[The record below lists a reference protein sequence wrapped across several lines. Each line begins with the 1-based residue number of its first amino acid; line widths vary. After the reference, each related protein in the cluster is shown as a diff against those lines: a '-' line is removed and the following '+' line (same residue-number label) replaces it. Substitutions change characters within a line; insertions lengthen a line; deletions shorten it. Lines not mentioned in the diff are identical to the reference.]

1 MAMNT
6 DNQGK
11 SVRYAPPPATDAQPR
26 YLVGGAV
33 DTPEGRYV
41 FYERLEIGR
50 LQEGRED
57 APGLLLVEDP
67 TVSFRH
73 CVITQSPD
81 GRCILRDVSR
91 NGTRLDGRRLV
102 PNLEAE
108 MQLGQVIGVGM
119 GHTFRLEG
127 EMSATATSVP
137 LPQDRTAA
145 SPGQTIATVL
155 VGDIRDYTVLVRKA
169 PSAELQR
176 SVSSVFEELTNGV
189 IQHGGTVKEYQGDAI
204 FAFWEGSLGG
214 DQGSKA
220 CRAALELDKLAR
232 RIAGDPAL
240 WNVPGFELRMDW
252 ALATGPVIIDS
263 FGGRVPT
270 GLSMIGE
277 PVVLAF
283 RMEKFANDETGPILV
298 CPFTKELASDEF
310 EFRDLGERHAKGF
323 DAPDHVYSLVGAK

>member
-1 MAMNT
+1 MNT
-6 DNQGK
+6 DGHGK

-26 YLVGGAV
+26 YLAGGAA
-33 DTPEGRYV
+33 DAPEGRYV

-50 LQEGRED
+50 FQEGRET

-73 CVITQSPD
+73 CIITQSPD

-108 MQLGQVIGVGM
+108 MQLGQVLGVGM

-127 EMSATATSVP
+127 EMSATATSER
-137 LPQDRTAA
+137 LRYDRTAA
-145 SPGQTIATVL
+145 APGQTIATVL

-169 PSAELQR
+169 PPAELQR
-176 SVSSVFEELTNGV
+176 SVSSVFEELTDGV

-204 FAFWEGSLGG
+204 FAFWEGALGG
-214 DQGSKA
+214 DQGVKA
-220 CRAALELDKLAR
+220 CRAAIELDKLAQK
-232 RIAGDPAL
+232 IAEDPAL

-252 ALATGPVIIDS
+252 ALATGPVVIDT
-263 FGGRVPT
+263 FGGRSPT

-298 CPFTKELASDEF
+298 CPFTKELASSEF
-310 EFRDLGERHAKGF
+310 EFRDLGKRHAKGF
-323 DAPDHVYSLVGAK
+323 DAPDHVFSLVGEK

>member
-1 MAMNT
+1 MNM
-6 DNQGK
+6 DGQGK

-50 LQEGRED
+50 SQEGREN

-73 CVITQSPD
+73 CIITQSSD

-108 MQLGQVIGVGM
+108 MRLGQVIGVGM
-119 GHTFRLEG
+119 VHTFRLEG

-137 LPQDRTAA
+137 PLHDRTAA

-169 PSAELQR
+169 PPAELQR

-204 FAFWEGSLGG
+204 FAFWEGALGG
-214 DQGSKA
+214 DQGGKA
-220 CRAALELDKLAR
+220 CRAALELDKLAQE
-232 RIAGDPAL
+232 IAEDPAL

-283 RMEKFANDETGPILV
+283 RMEKFADDETGPILV
-298 CPFTKELASDEF
+298 CPYTKELASSDF
-310 EFRDLGERHAKGF
+310 EFRDLGEKHAKGF
-323 DAPDHVYSLVGAK
+323 DKPDRVFSLLGEK

>member
-1 MAMNT
+1 MST
-6 DNQGK
+6 DGLDNG
-11 SVRYAPPPATDAQPR
+11 VRYAPPPVTDAQPR
-26 YLVGGAV
+26 YLVGGAG
-33 DTPEGRYV
+33 DAPKGRYV
-41 FYERLEIGR
+41 FYDRLEIGR
-50 LQEGRED
+50 AHAGREN
-57 APGLLLVEDP
+57 APGLLLVDDP

-73 CVITQSPD
+73 CIVTQSPD
-81 GRCILRDVSR
+81 GRCIVRDVSR

-108 MQLGQVIGVGM
+108 MQLGQMIGVGM

-127 EMSATATSVP
+127 ELSVSSTNLP
-137 LPQDRTAA
+137 LTHGHTAA
-145 SPGQTIATVL
+145 SPGQTVATVL

-176 SVSSVFEELTNGV
+176 SVSLVFEELTNGV

-214 DQGSKA
+214 DQGGKA
-220 CRAALELDKLAR
+220 CRAAFELDRRAQ
-232 RIAGDPAL
+232 RIAKDPSF

-252 ALATGPVIIDS
+252 ALATGPVVIDT

-277 PVVLAF
+277 PVVMAF
-283 RMEKFANDETGPILV
+283 RMEKFADDETGSILV
-298 CPFTKELASDEF
+298 CPFTKELASSEF
-310 EFRDLGERHAKGF
+310 NFRDLGERHAKGF
-323 DAPDHVYSLVGAK
+323 DAPDRVFSLVGEK